1 MNPACIS
8 ERGGGATE
16 RPEPLHKKL
25 HVQKRQPKIK
35 TGLSVY
41 KGRGGGQYNP
51 ACILE
56 REGEKEKSEVEMGV
70 RLEF

>member
-8 ERGGGATE
+8 ERGGGQRKGQSLYTKNYMY
-16 RPEPLHKKL
+16 KKGN
-25 HVQKRQPKIK
+25 PKSKQDYQSIR
-35 TGLSVY
+35 G
-41 KGRGGGQYNP
+41 GGGQYNP